1 MNDSKKSGLIKL
13 LRKRDELIQI
23 FVQLD
28 ESFWIVI
35 RSLVTI
41 IWLVTMSYTQIMI
54 TIVIIRYINITTS
67 YMVML
72 IDIIT
77 DWYHSISHR

>member
-28 ESFWIVI
+28 ESFWTVI

-41 IWLVTMSYTQIMI
+41 IWLVIMSHTQIMI